1 MEIKRKRAFVTENKG
16 WSRFLWQSCVCIN
29 QITGILFGTIN
40 KNSYFCEMNKI
51 KLHIILVYLKK
62 ILRKKVKIVIS
73 FFERFQK
80 EQFCIQSW
88 MSY

>member
-1 MEIKRKRAFVTENKG
+1 M
-16 WSRFLWQSCVCIN
+16 
-29 QITGILFGTIN
+29 GILFGTIN
-40 KNSYFCEMNKI
+40 KNSYFYEMNKI

-80 EQFCIQSW
+80 EQFCIQS
-88 MSY
+88 